1 MYPLWFIVLPCIMR
15 PRKVADGH
23 WVIVLA
29 ISVCPSVNQLYKY
42 EKCIAVHLMWLFCL
56 IFFYMNKKN
65 KDKRNIVHDIY
76 TILIVTHITHQK
88 HITQFYINKITNNL
102 DISLFP
108 YACPWQ
114 MERERKQQAGNEKRV
129 IFQQDLYRALNLYL
143 RVLIRALPSALM
155 YLLG

>member
-1 MYPLWFIVLPCIMR
+1 MR
-15 PRKVADGH
+15 PRKVADGQ

-114 MERERKQQAGNEKRV
+114 MERETK
-129 IFQQDLYRALNLYL
+129 
-143 RVLIRALPSALM
+143 
-155 YLLG
+155 